1 MAPPTHRGPG
11 CSRRIGHSIIK
22 PGSGLAD
29 LKDRLAGASWDM
41 VELDVLS
48 LGAELVVAHDPG
60 DLAHPDPIPF
70 ADALE
75 ALREH
80 LPATVELNVD
90 LKSTGYERRV
100 VDVLRSLQLID
111 RTLISTMELES
122 LPVLRAA
129 APELRLGWSVPKA
142 RHNYLAHPLTRPA
155 AYAMLAYLR
164 RVLPRQTTRVLQSGV
179 ADAIMAH
186 WGVVTPTLWAGIHS
200 LGKELYVWTV
210 DDADR
215 LITLDTIGVT
225 GVITN
230 DPTLFE
236 RAGFSRPD
244 RHG

>member
-1 MAPPTHRGPG
+1 MAATTNRGPG
-11 CSRRIGHSIIK
+11 RSRRIGHSIIK
-22 PGSGLAD
+22 PGSSLAE

-48 LGAELVVAHDPG
+48 LGSELVVAHDQS
-60 DLAHPDPIPF
+60 DLAHPAPIPF
-70 ADALE
+70 AAALA
-75 ALREH
+75 ALCEQ
-80 LPATVELNVD
+80 LAPTVQLNVD

-100 VDVLRSLQLID
+100 VDVLRSLGLIE
-111 RTLISTMELES
+111 RTLISTMERES

-142 RHNYLAHPLTRPA
+142 RRNYLAHPLTRPG

-164 RVLPRQTTRVLQSGV
+164 RVLPRQTAELLRTGD

-186 WGVVTPTLWAGIHS
+186 WGVVTPALWAAIRS

-215 LITLDTIGVT
+215 LVTLDRLGVT

-230 DPTLFE
+230 DRTLFA
-236 RAGFSRPD
+236 RAGFDAVSPRA
-244 RHG
+244 